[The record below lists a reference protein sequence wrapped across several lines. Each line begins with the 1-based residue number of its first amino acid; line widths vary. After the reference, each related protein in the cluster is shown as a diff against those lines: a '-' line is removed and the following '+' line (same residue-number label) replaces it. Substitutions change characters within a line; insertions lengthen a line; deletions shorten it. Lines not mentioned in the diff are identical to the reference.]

1 MKVLERRIMSL
12 IVLSVGV
19 LLLYFYQH
27 EKLGNYLKDKFHIY
41 VLLGGLVAMVMS
53 VFSFI
58 TASVEAGCGHDHDHD
73 HGDDEDAHDHEH
85 VSDMNP
91 FVGFIIVL
99 MPIIFSLQWTTHG
112 ISEARQDALS
122 EIDVSSAD
130 FAFNDLP
137 PFTIETLEK
146 NKTKAP
152 DGAYQLNI
160 FELFFTAGDTVQ
172 EKVINGLYVETEA
185 KLRNEPN
192 RNKGGNRMRL
202 FRLMMTCCAADAQAV
217 PMTIEFD
224 EETPEI
230 GHNNWVRVAGIMSY
244 ERENGVVYPLLK
256 VKRIEEIPVPHGEW
270 SEGLTK

>member
-1 MKVLERRIMSL
+1 MKVVERRVMSL
-12 IVLSVGV
+12 VVLCVGA

-41 VLLGGLVAMVMS
+41 VLIGGLVAMVMAI
-53 VFSFI
+53 FSFL
-58 TASVEAGCGHDHDHD
+58 TAGVEGCCGHD
-73 HGDDEDAHDHEH
+73 HGDDEDGAHEH
-85 VSDMNP
+85 TSDMNP
-91 FVGFIIVL
+91 FVGLVIVM
-99 MPIIFSLQWTTHG
+99 MPIVCSLKWTTHG

-122 EIDVSSAD
+122 GIDVSSAD

-146 NKTKAP
+146 TKTKAP

-192 RNKGGNRMRL
+192 RNTNGKRMRL

-224 EETPEI
+224 GDTPDI
-230 GHNNWVRVAGIMSY
+230 GHNSWVRVAGVMSY

-256 VKRIEEIPVPHGEW
+256 VKRIEEIPVPDGEW
-270 SEGLTK
+270 SEGLSK

>member
-1 MKVLERRIMSL
+1 VKVVERRVMSVV
-12 IVLSVGV
+12 VLVVGA

-27 EKLGNYLKDKFHIY
+27 DKLGHYLKDKFHIY
-41 VLLGGLVAMVMS
+41 VLLGGLVAMVMA
-53 VFSFI
+53 VFSFL
-58 TASVEAGCGHDHDHD
+58 TANIEGSCGHD
-73 HGDDEDAHDHEH
+73 HGDDEDEGCESHEH
-85 VSDMNP
+85 ASDMNP
-91 FVGFIIVL
+91 FVGLVIVL
-99 MPIIFSLQWTTHG
+99 APIFCSLSWTTHG

-122 EIDVSSAD
+122 EVDVSSAD
-130 FAFNDLP
+130 FAFYDLP

-152 DGAYQLNI
+152 DGAFQLNI

-192 RNKGGNRMRL
+192 RNENGKRMRL

-224 EETPEI
+224 DGTPDFA
-230 GHNNWVRVAGIMSY
+230 HNSWVRVAGVMSY
-244 ERENGVVYPLLK
+244 EREGGVVSPLLK
-256 VKRIEEIPVPHGEW
+256 VKRIEEIPVPDGEW
-270 SEGLTK
+270 SEGLMK

>member
-1 MKVLERRIMSL
+1 MKVERRVMSVV
-12 IVLSVGV
+12 VLVVGA

-41 VLLGGLVAMVMS
+41 VLLGGLVAMVMA
-53 VFSFI
+53 VFSFL
-58 TASVEAGCGHDHDHD
+58 TAGVEVGCGHDH
-73 HGDDEDAHDHEH
+73 GDDDEHHEH
-85 VSDMNP
+85 ASDMNP
-91 FVGFIIVL
+91 FVGLVIVL
-99 MPIIFSLQWTTHG
+99 MPIICSLNWTTHG

-137 PFTIETLEK
+137 PFTIETLEET
-146 NKTKAP
+146 KTKAP

-192 RNKGGNRMRL
+192 RNKDGNRMRL

-224 EETPEI
+224 GNTPDI
-230 GHNNWVRVAGIMSY
+230 GHNSWVRVAG
-244 ERENGVVYPLLK
+244 ELA
-256 VKRIEEIPVPHGEW
+256 
-270 SEGLTK
+270 